1 LDYKPKEKLLSIAER
16 MIIKMERQHT
26 VEVTITVDD
35 KDLFHG
41 QTVDELVFG

>member
-1 LDYKPKEKLLSIAER
+1 MDYKPKGKLLSIAER
-16 MIIKMERQHT
+16 RIIKMERQYI